1 MSQDNDKRRLS
12 AQDASFLYMERPE
25 APLHIGSIAIFEG
38 TVPYERFVQNIASKI
53 HLIPRY
59 QQRVVPAPFNIS
71 HPTWEWDPGFD
82 LHRHVMRVK
91 LDTPGTDAQLMALS
105 ARLFEGMLDRNK
117 PLWEIY
123 QVEGLEGN
131 RTAMVSKV
139 HHCLVDGVSGIELL
153 MIVLDVSPD
162 PAPSPPPAV
171 VDAHPPIPPAP
182 SRFIDAIFDNMT
194 ERLDRLSDLQKSTV
208 DSMLTGESR
217 TRSALRSLEA
227 TQPYMANPVARAPFN
242 KPLTRERRL
251 ACSEFSFAEIRGIRA
266 SCGGTV
272 NDVVLTVLA
281 GALGRYLEMHG
292 ESTQDR
298 NVRIL
303 APVNVRREDER
314 GNLGNRVSMLLIEA
328 PAGERDPVTRLRT
341 ITETTEKLKRQNVA
355 SGTEILGDLL
365 GAVPPAIQSLAGLLP
380 PPPNNLANLV
390 CTNIPGPMIPL
401 YSVGHRLQAHYP
413 MMPLAWEMGV
423 GCGVTSYDQRLY
435 FGLMADPNAAP
446 DVARLKEFLNQAF
459 VELRSAAGV
468 DRSDLPRVGAAPQ
481 PSRGGGRRR
490 GSAAHAAGERM
501 AADAG

>member
-1 MSQDNDKRRLS
+1 MSQDNDRRRLS

-25 APLHIGSIAIFEG
+25 APLHIGSIAVFEG
-38 TVPYERFVQNIASKI
+38 AVPYQRFVDNIASKI

-59 QQRVVPAPFNIS
+59 QQRAVPAPFNIG
-71 HPTWEWDPGFD
+71 HPTWEWDPDFD
-82 LHRHVMRVK
+82 LHRHVMRVQ
-91 LDTPGTDAQLMALS
+91 LNPPGTDAQLMDLS
-105 ARLFEGMLDRNK
+105 AKLFEGMLDRNK

-153 MIVLDVSPD
+153 MIVLDVSPNA
-162 PAPSPPPAV
+162 APSPSPAPI
-171 VDAHPPIPPAP
+171 DAHPPIPEA
-182 SRFIDAIFDNMT
+182 STRFVDAIFDNLT
-194 ERLDRLSDLQKSTV
+194 ERLDRLSDLQKSTI

-217 TRSALRSLEA
+217 TRTALRSFEA
-227 TQPYMANPVARAPFN
+227 TQPYMTNPVARAPFN
-242 KPLTRERRL
+242 KPLTRERKL

-292 ESTQDR
+292 ESTQGR
-298 NVRIL
+298 KVRIL

-328 PAGERDPVTRLRT
+328 PAGEHDPVARLKT
-341 ITETTEKLKRQNVA
+341 ITETTERLKRQNVA

-401 YSVGHRLQAHYP
+401 YSVGHRLLAHYP
-413 MMPLAWEMGV
+413 MMPLAWEMGI
-423 GCGVTSYDQRLY
+423 GFGVTSYDQKLY

-446 DVARLKEFLNQAF
+446 DVGRLKEFLDQAF

-468 DRSDLPRVGAAPQ
+468 DRSDLPQVGAAPQ
-481 PSRGGGRRR
+481 PTRAGGRRR
-490 GSAAHAAGERM
+490 GSAAAAAERM

>member
-1 MSQDNDKRRLS
+1 MSQDNDRGRLS

-25 APLHIGSIAIFEG
+25 APLHIGSIAIFDG
-38 TVPYERFVQNIASKI
+38 AVPYERFVQNIASKI

-59 QQRVVPAPFNIS
+59 QQRAVPAPFNIG
-71 HPTWEWDPGFD
+71 HPTWEWDPDFD

-91 LDTPGTDAQLMALS
+91 VDPPGTDTQLMEIS
-105 ARLFEGMLDRNK
+105 AKLFEGMLDRNK

-153 MIVLDVSPD
+153 MIVLDVSSNPT
-162 PAPSPPPAV
+162 PPPPQAV
-171 VDAHPPIPPAP
+171 VDPHPPIPAAP
-182 SRFIDAIFDNMT
+182 TRFVDAIFDNMT
-194 ERLDRLSDLQKSTV
+194 ERLDRLIDLQKSTV

-217 TRSALRSLEA
+217 TRTALRSLEA

-251 ACSEFSFAEIRGIRA
+251 ACNEFSFAEIRGIRA

-298 NVRIL
+298 KVRIL

-328 PAGERDPVTRLRT
+328 PAGEHDPVTRLRT

-355 SGTEILGDLL
+355 SGTEILSDLL
-365 GAVPPAIQSLAGLLP
+365 GAIPPAIQSLAGLLP

-401 YSVGHRLQAHYP
+401 YSVGHRLLAHYP

-423 GCGVTSYDQRLY
+423 GCGVTSYDQKLY

-446 DVARLKEFLNQAF
+446 DVVRLKEFLDQAF

-468 DRSDLPRVGAAPQ
+468 DRSDLPRMGAARQ
-481 PSRGGGRRR
+481 TTRAGSRRR
-490 GSAAHAAGERM
+490 GSATAAGERM

>member
-1 MSQDNDKRRLS
+1 MSRDNDRRRFS

-25 APLHIGSIAIFEG
+25 APLHIGSIAIFDG
-38 TVPYERFVQNIASKI
+38 AVPYERFVQNIASKI

-59 QQRVVPAPFNIS
+59 QQRAVPAPFNIG
-71 HPTWEWDPGFD
+71 HPTWEWDPDFD

-91 LDTPGTDAQLMALS
+91 VDRPGTDAQLMEIS
-105 ARLFEGMLDRNK
+105 AKLFEGMLDRNK
-117 PLWEIY
+117 PLWEMY

-131 RTAMVSKV
+131 RTALVSKV

-153 MIVLDVSPD
+153 MIVLDVSSN
-162 PAPSPPPAV
+162 PAPPPPAV
-171 VDAHPPIPPAP
+171 IDAHPPIPAAP
-182 SRFIDAIFDNMT
+182 TRFIDAIFDNMT

-217 TRSALRSLEA
+217 TRTALRSLEA

-328 PAGERDPVTRLRT
+328 PAGEHDPVTRLRT

-355 SGTEILGDLL
+355 SGTEILADLL

-401 YSVGHRLQAHYP
+401 YSVGHRLLAHYP

-423 GCGVTSYDQRLY
+423 GCGVTSYDQKLY

-446 DVARLKEFLNQAF
+446 DVARLKEFVEQAF

-468 DRSDLPRVGAAPQ
+468 DRSDLPQMGAARQ
-481 PSRGGGRRR
+481 TTRTGSRRR
-490 GSAAHAAGERM
+490 GSAAAAGERM